1 MYDQYKNDF
10 DGITNAQAA
19 FNQEFDAANALLAAG
34 TINWEQ
40 YNNAVSVAQ
49 DALDSAG
56 KSAEQNVS
64 QIEELTNELA
74 RDIQDD
80 LSNFLFDPFKDGLKG
95 MIQQFGE
102 QIGRTPCR
110 ERVCRYV

>member
-1 MYDQYKNDF
+1 MYDQYKYDF

-19 FNQEFDAANALLAAG
+19 FNHEFDAANALLAAG

-64 QIEELTNELA
+64 QTEELTNECA
-74 RDIQDD
+74 RDIQDA
-80 LSNFLFDPFKDGLKG
+80 LSQFLLSPVRNGLQG
-95 MIQQFGE
+95 LNPQFGN
-102 QIGRTPCR
+102 
-110 ERVCRYV
+110 